1 MQSPSNSA
9 GPRGAAS
16 HLIGIRLHG
25 HLFPLQVWDSAFL
38 SLSQYLLKRLP
49 SNREFSKPFSGQP
62 SVNQKIRLIVLMSFY
77 FQDVVWPKEYANL
90 GKKKSVMLRGW
101 RGQRGGWGSL
111 EYVLECGR
119 MEKQDSEGLGPK
131 KMLYLDAEG
140 FVWPWYW
147 CRHRQ
152 SGTRGP
158 FNPSTWHP
166 LSQACVFHRHQAPN
180 HPQRGC
186 RQRRGNSCSVA
197 INQQFLLL
205 KEIILDGVKRFK

>member
-1 MQSPSNSA
+1 MSLDNTALRNIKDKKHSKLQWLVQKMQSPSNSA

-101 RGQRGGWGSL
+101 RGQRGGWGS
-111 EYVLECGR
+111 G
-119 MEKQDSEGLGPK
+119 
-131 KMLYLDAEG
+131 
-140 FVWPWYW
+140 
-147 CRHRQ
+147 
-152 SGTRGP
+152 
-158 FNPSTWHP
+158 
-166 LSQACVFHRHQAPN
+166 
-180 HPQRGC
+180 
-186 RQRRGNSCSVA
+186 VA
-197 INQQFLLL
+197 GALLNM
-205 KEIILDGVKRFK
+205 F